1 MTKKFTRI
9 GRKMVAVSAII
20 MLFIGLMST
29 SAFSVYGQTV
39 TNQTYAESLR
49 KIGEAVAN
57 QDHTPLPERVTW
69 KFKWLVFTDVTF
81 NQANANPEHRTL
93 SADDETYAKT
103 IADDFKR
110 VLEKTNPNILVDIDL
125 EFYKTPIQVTTSDND
140 FILHESQ
147 IASILEEKV
156 PYGAFDA
163 IFALSDSPGGGGVT
177 KPTYYSDITRGAG
190 YCAVGLSNIFATN
203 YPQHSKDREIE
214 YSTDIALHEF
224 CHLLNMANLI
234 DSYPDVH
241 GATKYNYSI
250 DPKNGWMQFYLD
262 FLTGNVVDP
271 KTGKLT
277 GVYPEMWR
285 LTPSYMR
292 ENVLISGGVWGFRPN
307 GAGNLTIDSL
317 EKVYVPLDYTNL
329 YGSPWFDFMFST
341 GADSIDSS
349 KIKSNNTDVIQV
361 LNFGNEIARIKPIG
375 IGETNLDFPTKDGQ
389 YTYTKTIVIYDEK
402 QATEAVNMLFEK
414 ENIIKDSTD
423 QAAIDKA
430 QTLVNQLP
438 TTVESKDGLQN
449 KIETAQEALNNRNA
463 VTTPVISPVSE
474 KDTSITVT
482 GLEGARITAALPDG
496 TIVSKT
502 ANTQGTATFFV
513 TDLKAG
519 DIITATQSKNGIT
532 SKKASIT
539 VTPAQSEE
547 TTLTTESFTIGKDGY
562 IKGTYTGDVTKLA
575 IEINGALLQKINAT
589 SSPYQYYAKGKVT
602 VTTDQVYVITYDSNG
617 NQLQKNKVE
626 VKNQIKSALTPNP
639 FYIGK
644 DNYVTGQLTGN
655 IAKFSLTVNGTEY
668 TKINVTTPPDL
679 KYYANNIIKN
689 ATDTVQI
696 NGYDANG
703 NLLDSKPITIAKNET
718 GKITSTDAFKI
729 GKDSYITANY
739 TGDITK
745 AELQVNGKALQR
757 ISVTNGTIKYY
768 AKANITN
775 TTDEVKLV
783 AYNAAGQPADS
794 KTITISS
801 ATGKITANPIKVG
814 DSYLTGTATG
824 DIVKVA
830 LSVNGVTQTS
840 VAFIQTEGIYKYYI
854 KSLQLKPTDEV
865 KIMGLDGRSNEIHT
879 TDVTITN

>member
-389 YTYTKTIVIYDEK
+389 YAYTKTIVIYDEG
-402 QATEAVNMLFEK
+402 QATEAVNGLFERDT
-414 ENIIKDSTD
+414 IIKDSTD
-423 QAAIDKA
+423 QDAIDKA
-430 QTLVNQLP
+430 QTLVDLLP
-438 TTVESKDGLQN
+438 TTITTKAELQKKIDTAKD
-449 KIETAQEALNNRNA
+449 ALNNRNA
-463 VTTPVISPVSE
+463 ITTPIISPVSE
-474 KDTSITVT
+474 KDTRLTVT
-482 GLEGARITAALPDG
+482 GLEGARIAVVLPDG

-502 ANTQGTATFFV
+502 ANAQGTATFYV

-519 DIITATQSKNGIT
+519 DIITARQTKNGIT
-532 SKKASIT
+532 SKQAAIT
-539 VTPAQSEE
+539 VTPDQSEVV
-547 TTLTTESFTIGKDGY
+547 TVTTEGFMIGKDSY
-562 IKGTYTGDVTKLA
+562 IKGTYTGDVAKLA
-575 IEINGALLQKINAT
+575 IEVNGTLLQKINVPN
-589 SSPYQYYAKGKVT
+589 SPYQYYAKGKVT
-602 VTTDQVYVITYDSNG
+602 VATDQVYVITYDSND
-617 NQLQKNKVE
+617 NQLEKTKVD
-626 VKNQIKSALTPNP
+626 VKSQIKSTLTPNP

-644 DNYVTGQLTGN
+644 DNYVTGQLVGDIT
-655 IAKFSLTVNGTEY
+655 KFSLTVNGIEY
-668 TKINVTTPPDL
+668 TKINVTTAPDF
-679 KYYANNIIKN
+679 KYYANNVIKN
-689 ATDTVQI
+689 TTDIVQI
-696 NGYDANG
+696 NGYSATG
-703 NLLDSKPITIAKNET
+703 NLLDSKPVTIANTET
-718 GKITSTDAFKI
+718 GKITSAEAFKI
-729 GKDSYITANY
+729 GKDSYITATY

-745 AELQVNGKALQR
+745 AELQVNGTALQR
-757 ISVTNGTIKYY
+757 IGVTNGTIKYY
-768 AKANITN
+768 AKTNITN
-775 TTDEVKLV
+775 TSDEVKLV
-783 AYNAAGQPADS
+783 TYNSAGQRADS
-794 KTITISS
+794 KIITISS
-801 ATGKITANPIKVG
+801 STGKITANPVKVG

-824 DIVKVA
+824 DIAKVA
-830 LSVNGVTQTS
+830 LRVNGVTQTS
-840 VAFIQTEGIYKYYI
+840 VAFMQIDGIYKYYI
-854 KSLQLKPTDEV
+854 KSLHLKPTDEV
-865 KIMGLDGRSNEIHT
+865 KIIGLDGRSNEIHT
-879 TDVTITN
+879 SDVTITN

>member
-375 IGETNLDFPTKDGQ
+375 IGETNLGFPTKDGQ
-389 YTYTKTIVIYDEK
+389 YAYTKTIVIYDEG
-402 QATEAVNMLFEK
+402 QATEAVNGLFEK
-414 ENIIKDSTD
+414 DTIIKDSTD
-423 QAAIDKA
+423 QDAIDKA
-430 QTLVNQLP
+430 QRLVDLLP
-438 TTVESKDGLQN
+438 TTITTKAELQKKIDTAKD
-449 KIETAQEALNNRNA
+449 ALNNRNA
-463 VTTPVISPVSE
+463 ITTPIISPVSE
-474 KDTSITVT
+474 KDTRLTVT
-482 GLEGARITAALPDG
+482 GLEGARIAVVLPDG

-502 ANTQGTATFFV
+502 ANAQGTATFYV

-519 DIITATQSKNGIT
+519 DIITATQTKNGIT
-532 SKKASIT
+532 SKQAAIT
-539 VTPAQSEE
+539 VTPDQSEVV
-547 TTLTTESFTIGKDGY
+547 TVTTEDFMIGKDSY
-562 IKGTYTGDVTKLA
+562 IKGTYTGDVAKLA
-575 IEINGALLQKINAT
+575 IEVNGTLLQKINVPN
-589 SSPYQYYAKGKVT
+589 SPYQYYAKGKVT
-602 VTTDQVYVITYDSNG
+602 VATDQVYVITYDSND
-617 NQLQKNKVE
+617 NQLEKTKVD
-626 VKNQIKSALTPNP
+626 IKSPTKSTLTPNP

-644 DNYVTGQLTGN
+644 DNYVTGQLVGDIT
-655 IAKFSLTVNGTEY
+655 KFSLTVNGIEY
-668 TKINVTTPPDL
+668 TKINVTTAPDF
-679 KYYANNIIKN
+679 KYYANNVIKN
-689 ATDTVQI
+689 ATDIVQI
-696 NGYDANG
+696 NGYSATG
-703 NLLDSKPITIAKNET
+703 NLLDSKPVAIANTET
-718 GKITSTDAFKI
+718 GKITSAEAFKI
-729 GKDSYITANY
+729 GKDSYITATY

-745 AELQVNGKALQR
+745 AELQVNGTALQR
-757 ISVTNGTIKYY
+757 IGVTNGTIKYY
-768 AKANITN
+768 AKTNITN
-775 TTDEVKLV
+775 TSDEVKLV
-783 AYNAAGQPADS
+783 TYNSAGQRADS
-794 KTITISS
+794 KIITISS
-801 ATGKITANPIKVG
+801 STGKITANPVKVG

-824 DIVKVA
+824 DIAKVA
-830 LSVNGVTQTS
+830 LRVNGVTQTS
-840 VAFIQTEGIYKYYI
+840 VAFMQIDGIYKYYI
-854 KSLQLKPTDEV
+854 KSLHLKPTDEV
-865 KIMGLDGRSNEIHT
+865 KIIGLDGRSNEIHT
-879 TDVTITN
+879 SDVTITN

>member
-292 ENVLISGGVWGFRPN
+292 ENVLISGGVWEFRPN

-389 YTYTKTIVIYDEK
+389 YAYTKTIVIYDEG
-402 QATEAVNMLFEK
+402 QATEAVNGLFEK
-414 ENIIKDSTD
+414 DTIIKDSTD
-423 QAAIDKA
+423 QDAIDKA
-430 QTLVNQLP
+430 QRLVDLLP
-438 TTVESKDGLQN
+438 TTITTKAELQKKIDTAKD
-449 KIETAQEALNNRNA
+449 ALNNRNA
-463 VTTPVISPVSE
+463 ITTPIISPVSE
-474 KDTSITVT
+474 KDTRLTVT
-482 GLEGARITAALPDG
+482 GLEGARIAVVLPDG

-502 ANTQGTATFFV
+502 ANAQGTATFFV

-519 DIITATQSKNGIT
+519 DIITVTQTKNGIT
-532 SKKASIT
+532 SKQAAITITPDQSEVVT
-539 VTPAQSEE
+539 VT
-547 TTLTTESFTIGKDGY
+547 TEDFMIGKDSY
-562 IKGTYTGDVTKLA
+562 IKGTYTGDVAKLA
-575 IEINGALLQKINAT
+575 IEVNGTLLQKINVPN
-589 SSPYQYYAKGKVT
+589 SPYQYYAKGKVT
-602 VTTDQVYVITYDSNG
+602 VATDQVYVITYDSND
-617 NQLQKNKVE
+617 NQLEKTKVD
-626 VKNQIKSALTPNP
+626 IKSPTKSTLTPNP

-644 DNYVTGQLTGN
+644 DNYVTGQLVGDIT
-655 IAKFSLTVNGTEY
+655 KFSLTVNGIEY
-668 TKINVTTPPDL
+668 TKINVTTAPDF
-679 KYYANNIIKN
+679 KYYANNVIKN
-689 ATDTVQI
+689 ATDMVQI
-696 NGYDANG
+696 NGYSATG
-703 NLLDSKPITIAKNET
+703 NLLDSKPVTIANTET
-718 GKITSTDAFKI
+718 GKITSTEAFKI
-729 GKDSYITANY
+729 GKDSYITATY

-745 AELQVNGKALQR
+745 AELQVNGTALQR
-757 ISVTNGTIKYY
+757 IGVTNGTIKYY
-768 AKANITN
+768 AKTNITN
-775 TTDEVKLV
+775 TADEVKLV
-783 AYNAAGQPADS
+783 TYNSAGQRADS
-794 KTITISS
+794 KIITISS
-801 ATGKITANPIKVG
+801 STGKIIANPVKVG

-824 DIVKVA
+824 DIAKVA
-830 LSVNGVTQTS
+830 LRVNGVTQTS
-840 VAFIQTEGIYKYYI
+840 VAFMQIDSIYKYYI
-854 KSLQLKPTDEV
+854 KSLHLKPTDEV
-865 KIMGLDGRSNEIHT
+865 KIIGLDGRSNEIHT
-879 TDVTITN
+879 SDVTITN

>member
-292 ENVLISGGVWGFRPN
+292 ENVLISGGVWGYRPN

-389 YTYTKTIVIYDEK
+389 YAYTKTIVIYDEG
-402 QATEAVNMLFEK
+402 QATEAVNGLFEK
-414 ENIIKDSTD
+414 DTIIKDSTD
-423 QAAIDKA
+423 QGAIDKA
-430 QTLVNQLP
+430 QTLVDLLP
-438 TTVESKDGLQN
+438 TTITTKAELQKKIDTAKD
-449 KIETAQEALNNRNA
+449 ALNNRNA
-463 VTTPVISPVSE
+463 ITTPIISPVSE
-474 KDTSITVT
+474 KDTRLTVT
-482 GLEGARITAALPDG
+482 GLEGARIAVVLPDG

-502 ANTQGTATFFV
+502 ANAQGTATFFV

-519 DIITATQSKNGIT
+519 DIITATQTKNGIT
-532 SKKASIT
+532 SKQAAITITPDQSEVVT
-539 VTPAQSEE
+539 VT
-547 TTLTTESFTIGKDGY
+547 TEDFTIGKDSY
-562 IKGTYTGDVTKLA
+562 IKGTYTGDVAKLA
-575 IEINGALLQKINAT
+575 IEVNGTLLQKINVQN
-589 SSPYQYYAKGKVT
+589 SPYQYYAKGKVT
-602 VTTDQVYVITYDSNG
+602 VATDQVYVITYDSND
-617 NQLQKNKVE
+617 NQLEKTKVD
-626 VKNQIKSALTPNP
+626 VKSQIKSTLTPNP

-644 DNYVTGQLTGN
+644 DNYVTGQLVGDIT
-655 IAKFSLTVNGTEY
+655 KFSLTVNGIEY
-668 TKINVTTPPDL
+668 TKINVTTAPDF
-679 KYYANNIIKN
+679 KYYANNVIKN
-689 ATDTVQI
+689 ATDMVQI
-696 NGYDANG
+696 NGYSATG
-703 NLLDSKPITIAKNET
+703 NLLDSKPVTIANTET
-718 GKITSTDAFKI
+718 GKITSAEAFKI
-729 GKDSYITANY
+729 GKDSYITATY

-745 AELQVNGKALQR
+745 AELQVNGTALQR
-757 ISVTNGTIKYY
+757 IGVTNGTIKYY
-768 AKANITN
+768 AKTNITN

-783 AYNAAGQPADS
+783 TYNSAGQRADS
-794 KTITISS
+794 KIITISS
-801 ATGKITANPIKVG
+801 STGKITANPVKVG

-824 DIVKVA
+824 DIAKVA
-830 LSVNGVTQTS
+830 LRVNGVTQTS
-840 VAFIQTEGIYKYYI
+840 VAFMQIDGIYKYYI
-854 KSLQLKPTDEV
+854 KSLHLKPTDEV
-865 KIMGLDGRSNEIHT
+865 KIIGLDGRSNEIHT
-879 TDVTITN
+879 SDVTITN